1 MNAPFVVRYP
11 IQWENAAEW
20 YGEEFKQ
27 LEKPKGA
34 LRYRCTHPTT
44 YGDIVSTR
52 KMLCRVSM
60 ANPKSMPRHQ
70 TLRLTKFL
78 NHDRPLRFGLGRL
91 FLWFT
96 LIAIFFGALAWLTRW
111 PYLKISGVDISDR
124 RTYTIESQP
133 NRFIDGLSLKVS
145 GDIDGQA
152 TITLLGDYNQA
163 HSIGP
168 GKFDTNISPHE
179 FYENKAS
186 IHFAP
191 QNVTKGHVIL
201 RYKFHSY

>member
-1 MNAPFVVRYP
+1 MV
-11 IQWENAAEW
+11 
-20 YGEEFKQ
+20 
-27 LEKPKGA
+27 
-34 LRYRCTHPTT
+34 
-44 YGDIVSTR
+44 
-52 KMLCRVSM
+52 
-60 ANPKSMPRHQ
+60 NPKSASRHR
-70 TLRLTKFL
+70 TLRLT
-78 NHDRPLRFGLGRL
+78 NYRPIRFGLRRL

-96 LIAIFFGALAWLTRW
+96 VIATFFGASVWLTRW

-124 RTYTIESQP
+124 KTYTIESPP
-133 NRFIDGLSLKVS
+133 NRYIDGLSLKVS